1 MQISG
6 IYPHLA
12 VFNDV
17 GGAQDREC
25 GIGAVVPWA
34 GRLWLMTYPP
44 HRRTGSPDKLY
55 DIDDRLQMT
64 VRPESV
70 GGTHAGR
77 MIHRESRQLVMG
89 PYFIDDTGQVRAIDQ
104 TKGFPARITAIA
116 RHLTE
121 PARKVYM
128 IDMEGPIWEVDVR
141 TLEPTRLFVKP
152 VPGWHAK
159 GGYTGQGRL
168 IVANNGELRTAD
180 LDKLSWE
187 APEATWSKGPED
199 AGALAEFDGKDW
211 TIVARRPHTE
221 VTGPGGLEGELTPG
235 APVWSVGWDKRSVL
249 LQVRSDGAWRT
260 YRLPK
265 GSYTYDP
272 THGWFTE
279 WPRIRAIGDGPLLLN
294 MHGTFFDFPIGV
306 RRESGARH
314 PPARHAP
321 ALHDRLHRME
331 RPRGTRRRRHVDSA
345 ESAGDK
351 TAVEPAVRIAS
362 GSRDRVRARLRLGRR
377 VGRRRA

>member
-1 MQISG
+1 MDWRLQRGVARGPGGARSATLLQISG

-12 VFNDV
+12 VYNDI

-55 DIDDRLQMT
+55 DIDDRLEMT

-89 PYFIDDTGQVRAIDQ
+89 PYFIDDDGQVRAIDQ
-104 TKGFPARITAIA
+104 TKDFPARITAIA

-141 TLEPTRLFVKP
+141 TLEATRLFVKP

-180 LDKLSWE
+180 LDKLKWESPE
-187 APEATWSKGPED
+187 APGRK
-199 AGALAEFDGKDW
+199 
-211 TIVARRPHTE
+211 ARRT
-221 VTGPGGLEGELTPG
+221 
-235 APVWSVGWDKRSVL
+235 
-249 LQVRSDGAWRT
+249 
-260 YRLPK
+260 
-265 GSYTYDP
+265 
-272 THGWFTE
+272 
-279 WPRIRAIGDGPLLLN
+279 
-294 MHGTFFDFPIGV
+294 
-306 RRESGARH
+306 
-314 PPARHAP
+314 
-321 ALHDRLHRME
+321 
-331 RPRGTRRRRHVDSA
+331 
-345 ESAGDK
+345 
-351 TAVEPAVRIAS
+351 
-362 GSRDRVRARLRLGRR
+362 RARSRNSTGKTGQSSPAGRIPK
-377 VGRRRA
+377 